1 MNLEM
6 EAKGVRR
13 EINGCLMVVS
23 PQERGHIPSLELF
36 LCTSKYFR
44 LPFKYSGNDKPFTVS
59 A

>member
-1 MNLEM
+1 M

-23 PQERGHIPSLELF
+23 PQERGYIPSLELF
-36 LCTSKYFR
+36 LCASKYFR
-44 LPFKYSGNDKPFTVS
+44 LPFKYAGNDKPFTVS